1 MVMAA
6 TTSLILLLSNKKR
19 RDQDIVEEEF
29 EDEMGSWEGR
39 VVMVEGDCG
48 ETFDF
53 RLSTTE
59 EQPAVLGPCQ
69 MYTTI

>member
-29 EDEMGSWEGR
+29 EDEMGRGEGR